1 MRWFWI
7 DRFTEFV
14 SGQHA
19 TAIKNVSMA
28 EEPLW
33 DHFPG
38 YPVFPTSLIV
48 EGLAQ
53 TGGLLVAQH
62 GDFLQKVVLAKVGKA
77 TFHELARPGDQL
89 SYSVRAVSLQEEGSV
104 IEGTC
109 RVVGSA
115 SPSPLAEVQLVF
127 AYLGERF
134 GDVELFDARYLR
146 TMLKTLRLFEIGRTA
161 EGAPLTIPAH
171 LSETL

>member
-14 SGQHA
+14 SGRSA
-19 TAIKNVSMA
+19 TSIKNVSMS

-33 DHFPG
+33 NHFPG
-38 YPVFPTSLIV
+38 YPVLPTSLIV

-62 GDFLQKVVLAKVGKA
+62 GDFIHKVVLAKVGKA
-77 TFHELARPGDQL
+77 TFHRLARPGDQL
-89 SYSVRAVSLQEEGSV
+89 VYAVQAVSLQQEGSV

-109 RVVGSA
+109 YVGGSE
-115 SPSPLAEVQLVF
+115 SEGPLAEVQLVF

-134 GDVELFDARYLR
+134 GQVELFDARYLR
-146 TMLKTLRLFEIGRTA
+146 TMLKTLRLFEIGTTPD
-161 EGAPLTIPAH
+161 GAPLQIPDH
-171 LSETL
+171 LR